1 MNPCTGKYDFS
12 KLNAIPFL
20 QSLHTETTRMYSI
33 SLVARKVLSPV
44 FALNDKYV
52 VPKGTQIVIP
62 SRYAGQYTPGW
73 AAVRPSLVEKPLDE
87 FWPARFLTYKEGEK
101 ERYNDSGLTGSWT
114 SFGGGSHHCPGRFWA
129 RDIGL
134 VMLAAFVEAFE
145 VQISDVEASKRL
157 DPVWNE
163 AALGTVRPTGNIPVR
178 IRRRKA

>member
-1 MNPCTGKYDFS
+1 
-12 KLNAIPFL
+12 
-20 QSLHTETTRMYSI
+20 MYSI
-33 SLVARKVLSPV
+33 SLVARKVFSPV
-44 FALNDKYV
+44 FALDDKYV

-73 AAVRPSLVEKPLDE
+73 AAVRPSLVEKPLE
-87 FWPARFLTYKEGEK
+87 ELWPARFLTYKEGEK

-134 VMLAAFVEAFE
+134 VMLAAFVEVFE

-157 DPVWNE
+157 DPVWTE
-163 AALGTVRPTGNIPVR
+163 AALGTVRPTGKIPVR
-178 IRRRKA
+178 IKRRNT